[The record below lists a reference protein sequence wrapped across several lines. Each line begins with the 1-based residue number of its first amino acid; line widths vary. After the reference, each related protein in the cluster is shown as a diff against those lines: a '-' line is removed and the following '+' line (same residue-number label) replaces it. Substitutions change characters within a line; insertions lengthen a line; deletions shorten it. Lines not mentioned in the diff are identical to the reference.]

1 MFGMLCIGIYR
12 VKDPTGTEPTASSR
26 RYVIT
31 NPPGDFILMASDLIF
46 VLLQFDPGLEYHN
59 KSSKGP
65 GKTYSPSRSR
75 SDRVAALRQQES
87 AGLTAGGALTHGS
100 HHLGASS
107 TTGSGKD
114 QGISGGGLGSGGANA
129 GAGGGGGNGTGNM
142 TSPVP
147 SSSLRGSRPKASK
160 TSSTHHQ
167 QSGQSSSHHTKTSL
181 ILGAAK
187 SSSSSHMMSST
198 NTNGPYSFI

>member
-75 SDRVAALRQQES
+75 SDRVAALRQQEQAS
-87 AGLTAGGALTHGS
+87 LTTGASSLTHGLHHLTAGA
-100 HHLGASS
+100 
-107 TTGSGKD
+107 TTGGTGKD
-114 QGISGGGLGSGGANA
+114 QNIAGGTGSSSGGGAGS
-129 GAGGGGGNGTGNM
+129 GNGTGTM
-142 TSPVP
+142 SSPVP
-147 SSSLRGSRPKASK
+147 SSSLRGSRPKPSKAS
-160 TSSTHHQ
+160 SMHHQ
-167 QSGQSSSHHTKTSL
+167 QSSQSSHHTKTSL